1 MYEYLRSLL
10 VLKAKA
16 GDHVVVILD
25 ALEQFV
31 RENSNTKQQL
41 LLYNLLDWLQV
52 QHHASFPLDGAI
64 VVYNVV

>member
-10 VLKAKA
+10 VSKAEA

-25 ALEQFV
+25 ALDQFV
-31 RENSNTKQQL
+31 REKSNTKQL

-52 QHHASFPLDGAI
+52 RRHDVVLSFMLERI
-64 VVYNVV
+64 I